1 MKKALYILIFICIT
15 SSTMA
20 QQSYNSWQYVMG
32 FGSGDLHNYIGK
44 ASFRGAA
51 WNYTKLVKDGLGVGL
66 EIGWNTFYEKKEF
79 DTYSRGGFDF
89 SGKQYRYSNHVPLLF
104 TVSYYMKPDEDFT
117 PFAGVGIGTMWSE
130 RMLTMGTRDVYLDAW
145 PFTLRPELGI
155 LFDTGGIG
163 LSLSSKFY
171 YGFETG
177 DLPQQSFFTLNFGLV
192 FIR

>member
-1 MKKALYILIFICIT
+1 
-15 SSTMA
+15 
-20 QQSYNSWQYVMG
+20 MG

-44 ASFRGAA
+44 ASFRGVS
-51 WNYTKLVKDGLGVGL
+51 WNYTKLVNSGLGVGL

-89 SGKQYRYSNHVPLLF
+89 SGKQYRYSNHVPVLF
-104 TVSYYMKPDEDFT
+104 TVSYYMNPDEDFT
-117 PFAGVGIGTMWSE
+117 PFAGVGVGTMWSE
-130 RMLTMGTRDVYLDAW
+130 RMITMGPKNVYLDAW

-155 LFDTGGIG
+155 LFDTGGVG

-171 YGFETG
+171 YGFKTG
-177 DLPQQSFFTLNFGLV
+177 DLPEQSFFTLNFGVV